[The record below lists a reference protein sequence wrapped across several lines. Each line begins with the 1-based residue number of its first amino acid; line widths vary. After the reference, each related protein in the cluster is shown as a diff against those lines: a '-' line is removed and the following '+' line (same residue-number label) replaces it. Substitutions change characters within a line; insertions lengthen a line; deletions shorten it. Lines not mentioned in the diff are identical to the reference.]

1 MRLFN
6 SGVRSAQIN
15 AVKKS
20 VVMPRAVLTKRRVA
34 GCPRIRVY
42 AAKYPNPEDD
52 EPRYAEE

>member
-20 VVMPRAVLTKRRVA
+20 VVTPRAVLTKRRVA

-52 EPRYAEE
+52 EPR